1 MLAFNLKNNL
11 KKTINTNINNIAKFK
26 MITPR
31 VKFSTLNDLE
41 ILQTKVDRQ
50 SQQFQ
55 VRLKNKVNTYYRI
68 IILTLKI

>member
-41 ILQTKVDRQ
+41 ILQTKVDKQ

-68 IILTLKI
+68 TILTLKI